1 MWVGVGEQ
9 EVVKV
14 LPQRVREQKL
24 DGLDDAGQCKLRDDR
39 GEGPAKGRR
48 RVPWT
53 NVGEQDWN
61 RKYPDTTGG
70 KESDQKKLVTSIFA
84 K

>member
-1 MWVGVGEQ
+1 MWVGVGKQ

-39 GEGPAKGRR
+39 GEGPAKKKAAGTADKC
-48 RVPWT
+48 W
-53 NVGEQDWN
+53 G
-61 RKYPDTTGG
+61 TGL
-70 KESDQKKLVTSIFA
+70 EMFY
-84 K
+84 